1 MDRNSELGRA
11 KPIGTAD
18 SRAPA
23 RTAGPTTREQRRFA
37 FARSGAILALEGA
50 QMPPGWEPV
59 RDAVIEGSRTLGDA
73 IVSITGERR
82 GLPDLPRPRAVG
94 IDRYID
100 PVTKVAYNKLGLRRR
115 SELAA
120 VDYRMTD
127 VRLAQSM
134 LEPVRGRYDLD
145 HLERLH
151 RQIFGDLYDWA
162 GEYRRIDFSRV
173 LNAEPGWKA
182 RFAPVNEIAVVAAAM
197 RSQLGVWNTL
207 NGLAPADLLARLTAF
222 YIQLNYMHPF
232 LKGNGRAIAALL
244 SQLAHEARYA
254 LRFENVEPEVW
265 SRATAYSMPRVGS
278 GADAPQLARDESL
291 IHGVFARIVVPL
303 RDLD

>member
-1 MDRNSELGRA
+1 
-11 KPIGTAD
+11 
-18 SRAPA
+18 
-23 RTAGPTTREQRRFA
+23 
-37 FARSGAILALEGA
+37 
-50 QMPPGWEPV
+50 MPPGWDQMRAE
-59 RDAVIEGSRTLGDA
+59 VIEGSHTLGEA

-120 VDYRMTD
+120 VDYKMTD

-134 LEPVRGRYDLD
+134 LEPVRGLYDLD

-151 RQIFGDLYDWA
+151 RQIFSDLYDWA

-182 RFAPVNEIAVVAAAM
+182 RFAPVDEIAAVAAAM

-207 NGLAPADLLARLTAF
+207 KGLVPADLLARLTAI

-244 SQLAHEARYA
+244 SQLAHEARYE

-265 SRATAYSMPRVGS
+265 SRATAYSMPRIGHS
-278 GADAPQLARDESL
+278 ADAQKLMRDETL
-291 IHGVFARIVVPL
+291 IRGVFARIVVPMG
-303 RDLD
+303 DLD